1 LEDEG
6 EEINIKRIE
15 RRKEKRD
22 GKVGN
27 REKIERGEWT
37 PWTTKRGKTPEGK
50 TRRGNR
56 NSVHVLPVYGV
67 HKRAL

>member
-1 LEDEG
+1 M
-6 EEINIKRIE
+6 KRIE

-22 GKVGN
+22 GKE
-27 REKIERGEWT
+27 RDRKKIERGDGVT
-37 PWTTKRGKTPEGK
+37 WTTKRGKIPEGK
-50 TRRGNR
+50 TRRGNS